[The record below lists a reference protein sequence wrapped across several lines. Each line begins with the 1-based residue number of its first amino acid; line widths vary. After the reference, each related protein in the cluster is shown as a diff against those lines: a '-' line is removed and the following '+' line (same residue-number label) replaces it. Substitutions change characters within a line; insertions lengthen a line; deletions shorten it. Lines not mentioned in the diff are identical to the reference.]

1 MNDSFV
7 YIKMPVKTKN
17 KVLSFEKINLSNQIR
32 SVKCSFYSKSLNLL
46 VYGES
51 NNVYLSKK
59 RKALILLIN
68 PKNGKIKGK

>member
-1 MNDSFV
+1 
-7 YIKMPVKTKN
+7 MPVKTKN